1 MTSRTSSTSVPLPAN
16 HRVSE
21 VYADWVRAL
30 EPGAESAARAV
41 LGEAGR
47 KRGRALEKPGRFVDD
62 MERLARE
69 LPAAHLPWFW
79 DTVGHWLLETHR
91 RSAAR
96 AYGQARA
103 AEREHRLYVDPD
115 WRRANVLLFARFGA
129 LPATELSGY
138 RGWLAGMLE
147 PGDAHREFV
156 RLLAVWSASP
166 GELPAD
172 LARRV
177 RDSARAAGLGAE
189 EEARVLG
196 ELLAA
201 ARGKAVPDRL
211 LDAAAGPL
219 AAHPPTDEQATGL
232 LDLFPESKND
242 AAAWL
247 RLLIRCGAAD
257 AAAVGRIAPEGGLGD
272 WLRRYAAR
280 YSHRPVVGGGVTR
293 QPMPPELLDL
303 VSRFAPLLRADGTPV
318 RLHEDRYRWQ
328 HLDADLLDQC
338 LAEGLSVEDP
348 GAAIPLE
355 FWGEHSRRDLK
366 ALAADPVFGPRLE
379 GIVHAGPRTSSG
391 GSTGPRTGTAISR
404 LPHNPGV
411 AAEVHTRIEKLL
423 DALRGGGLAAA
434 DEAVDELRDLLDRPT
449 ATALDGIEE
458 ALDVLDLTGPLA
470 RSLRAGLPEELGWPA
485 LEQALAEFRPD
496 ETVHVTCTWPVLT
509 VYGEARAIAVDHA
522 GRRGDHTL
530 ELPDASRSHTVH
542 WVGSQFLVAWVEAED
557 ESRPRNAYWSDRP
570 GEIFEPEE
578 TFGLAPYG
586 GSIQGGLG
594 YHFETADGSGRFD
607 GERVLRAGGR
617 EGIGHRDYQMYDGQA
632 LWSSEVF
639 GERRNG
645 WDRFDPDTGAPTD
658 DRTLPAFHR
667 PADTPPGTEPFVD
680 HRILAALPPGAPPSP
695 LGQDGR
701 LTGCRVNYR
710 TPYDGPSPR
719 EFVLES
725 IDGRTASYRSRNWGR
740 RPWGILALPLG
751 GEDAVVVGEITVRG
765 HAAEDNSLLWQV
777 RGFPGSRHRSP
788 VRATL
793 GEQAGPMPPPAYW
806 HFLTPRDEASSKALR
821 AVTDAD
827 LRPLLHPGSGN
838 DAPRALPGVTDPRIR
853 AGVERAARLAADVL
867 RRRREL
873 SHRVGVMRSGP
884 VVDLPDPAPDT
895 RLAPALR
902 DLLPQ
907 LRAYEAH
914 VPQPQ
919 PALLTAVAADG
930 RYLRGEIEDE
940 VRVLALPATPPE
952 WAVLTGRIDAVA
964 WRAATAA
971 TPDQERQ
978 ALTALLDVWS
988 RQPFAEADSAWRTGR
1003 APEPRIAEL
1012 RAGGALI
1019 ASGRVRSGL
1028 APFLHRAADPA
1039 PADAE
1044 ECETHTITGDDTTR
1058 LPRLLA
1064 LLAERGPLPV
1074 PEEAV
1079 DLFRWR
1085 TGVPRPIAAL
1095 VLDGFPGRDNYDE
1108 HRKMLRTKPY
1118 KADQNT
1124 TQAYGEFERRLGPV
1138 GRRAVLA
1145 AALPSDP
1152 AELWAP
1158 GGMTAAADRMA
1169 AAWTGLLGAGPYI
1182 DDGSHA
1188 AALAADRGLP
1198 EAWATALLTG
1208 RVPESLDDADGVRA
1222 AASAVTWAL
1231 TERPVGDPAT
1241 AGARALIDRLT
1252 DAPADLLAALR
1263 RLADRSVVT
1272 PVPPGQYETNPLF
1285 SVPALVEEAAA
1296 ALGVGR
1302 DAAAL
1307 HLQLHALDRPAD
1319 RTIRRWNAWTLEHH
1333 RAVRKEL
1340 NSAKAPR
1347 PVPPAPMDDAA
1358 AVVIPFP
1365 VHERFARARAEQEQA
1380 SRGSSV

>member
-1 MTSRTSSTSVPLPAN
+1 MTSRTEAPVPLPAD

-21 VYADWVRAL
+21 TYADWARTRG
-30 EPGAESAARAV
+30 PGAESTARAV
-41 LGEAGR
+41 LDEVVR
-47 KRGRALEKPGRFVDD
+47 KRGRAWEKPGRFVDE
-62 MERLARE
+62 MESLARG

-79 DTVGHWLLETHR
+79 DTVGHWLLETRR

-96 AYGQARA
+96 AYGRARA
-103 AEREHRLYVDPD
+103 AERDHGLRVDSD

-138 RGWLAGMLE
+138 LSWLAGIIE

-156 RLLAVWSASP
+156 RLLTTWAASP

-177 RDSARAAGLGAE
+177 RDSARAAGLGTE
-189 EEARVLG
+189 EEARVLAG
-196 ELLAA
+196 LLAA

-219 AAHPPTDEQATGL
+219 TAHPPTDDQATGL

-257 AAAVGRIAPEGGLGD
+257 AAAAGRITPEGGLGN
-272 WLRRYAAR
+272 WLRHYCAG
-280 YSHRPVVGGGVTR
+280 YSHRPVAGGGVVR
-293 QPMPPELLDL
+293 QPMPVELLD
-303 VSRFAPLLRADGTPV
+303 VVGRFAPLLRAAGTPV
-318 RLHEDRYRWQ
+318 RLHEDRYGWP
-328 HLDADLLDQC
+328 HLDADLLDLC
-338 LAEGLSVEDP
+338 LAEGIPVEDP
-348 GAAIPLE
+348 GAAVRLE
-355 FWGEHSRRDLK
+355 FWDERSQRDLK

-379 GIVHAGPRTSSG
+379 GTVHAGLRTG
-391 GSTGPRTGTAISR
+391 GGTAITR

-411 AAEVHTRIEKLL
+411 AAEVHARIEKLL
-423 DALRGGGLAAA
+423 EALRGGGLAAA

-449 ATALDGIEE
+449 ANALDGIEE
-458 ALDVLDLTGPLA
+458 ALDALDLTGPLA
-470 RSLRAGLPEELGWPA
+470 RALRAGLPEELSWPA

-509 VYGEARAIAVDHA
+509 VYGDARAIAVDHA
-522 GRRGDHTL
+522 GRRGEHTL

-542 WVGSQFLVAWVEAED
+542 WVGGRFFVAWNEEHGD
-557 ESRPRNAYWSDRP
+557 TQLPRAYWSDLP
-570 GEIFEPEE
+570 KE
-578 TFGLAPYG
+578 TFTSQEAYGLRPYG

-594 YHFETADGSGRFD
+594 YQFETPDGEGRFD

-617 EGIGHRDYQMYDGQA
+617 EGIGHRDYQMSDGRA
-632 LWSSEVF
+632 VWSCEVF
-639 GERRNG
+639 GDRRGG
-645 WDRFDPDTGAPTD
+645 WARVDPHTGIPTD
-658 DRTLPAFHR
+658 DRALPAFHR
-667 PADTPPGTEPFVD
+667 SAEAPPGTEPFTD

-701 LTGCRVNYR
+701 LTGCRVHYR
-710 TPYDGPSPR
+710 SPYAGPSPR
-719 EFVLES
+719 AFVLET
-725 IDGRTASYRSRNWGR
+725 IDGRTASYRSRRFGR

-751 GEDAVVVGEITVRG
+751 GEDIVMAGETTVRA

-777 RGFPGSRHRSP
+777 RGFPGSRDRSP

-806 HFLTPRDEASSKALR
+806 HFLTPRDEASSETLR
-821 AVTDAD
+821 AVTDTAVRRL
-827 LRPLLHPGSGN
+827 LRLGTGSGN
-838 DAPRALPGVTDPRIR
+838 DAPHSLPGVIDPRIQE
-853 AGVERAARLAADVL
+853 GVARAARLAADVL

-873 SHRVGVMRSGP
+873 SHRVAVMRSAP
-884 VVDLPDPAPDT
+884 VVDLADPAPDT
-895 RLAPALR
+895 RLTPALR
-902 DLLPQ
+902 GLLPE
-907 LRAYEAH
+907 LRPYEAQP
-914 VPQPQ
+914 PQPQ
-919 PALLTAVAADG
+919 PALLTAVGADG
-930 RYLRGEIEDE
+930 RYLRGEIDDE

-978 ALTALLDVWS
+978 ALIALLGLWS
-988 RQPFAEADSAWRTGR
+988 RQPFAEAGSAWRTGR
-1003 APEPRIAEL
+1003 APSRRIDEL
-1012 RAGGALI
+1012 RAAGALI
-1019 ASGRVRSGL
+1019 ASGPVRSGL
-1028 APFLHRAADPA
+1028 AAFLHPAADPA

-1044 ECETHTITGDDTTR
+1044 ECETHTIAGDDTTR
-1058 LPRLLA
+1058 LPQLLA
-1064 LLAERGPLPV
+1064 LLAEHGPLPV

-1095 VLDGFPGRDNYDE
+1095 VLDGFPGRDDYDE
-1108 HRKMLRTKPY
+1108 HRKLLRTKPY
-1118 KADQNT
+1118 KADQVT
-1124 TQAYGEFERRLGPV
+1124 VRAYEEFCRRLGPAS
-1138 GRRAVLA
+1138 RRTVLA
-1145 AALPSDP
+1145 AALPADP
-1152 AELWAP
+1152 AALWAP

-1169 AAWTGLLGAGPYI
+1169 AAWAGLLGTGPYL

-1198 EAWATALLTG
+1198 DTWAAALLTG
-1208 RVPESLDDADGVRA
+1208 RAPKPMDADGIRA
-1222 AASAVTWAL
+1222 ATTAVTWAL
-1231 TERPVGDPAT
+1231 TERPVGDPAR
-1241 AGARALIDRLT
+1241 AGARTLIDGLT
-1252 DAPADLLAALR
+1252 NAPADLLTALR
-1263 RLADRSVVT
+1263 RLADRSAAT

-1285 SVPALVEEAAA
+1285 SAPLLVDEAAA
-1296 ALGVGR
+1296 ALDVCR

-1307 HLQLHALDRPAD
+1307 HLQLLALDCPTD
-1319 RTIRRWNAWTLEHH
+1319 RTLRRWNTWTLDHH

-1340 NSAKAPR
+1340 TAAKAPR
-1347 PVPPAPMDDAA
+1347 PAPPAPADDPA
-1358 AVVIPFP
+1358 AVALPVP
-1365 VHERFARARAEQEQA
+1365 VHERFARAWADQA
-1380 SRGSSV
+1380 RPRPRRG

>member
-1 MTSRTSSTSVPLPAN
+1 MTSRTDTPVPLPAN
-16 HRVSE
+16 HRISE
-21 VYADWVRAL
+21 TYADWARTRD
-30 EPGAESAARAV
+30 PGAEPTARAV
-41 LGEAGR
+41 LDEAGR
-47 KRGRALEKPGRFVDD
+47 KRGRAWEKPGRFVDD
-62 MERLARE
+62 MERLARG
-69 LPAAHLPWFW
+69 LPTTHLPWFW
-79 DTVGHWLLETHR
+79 DTIGHWLLETHR

-103 AEREHRLYVDPD
+103 AERDHRLHVDPG

-129 LPATELSGY
+129 LPATELSGH
-138 RGWLAGMLE
+138 RTWLAEILE
-147 PGDAHREFV
+147 PGDAHREFAC
-156 RLLAVWSASP
+156 LLTTWAASP

-177 RDSARAAGLGAE
+177 RDSARAAGLGTE

-196 ELLAA
+196 GLLAA

-219 AAHPPTDEQATGL
+219 TAHPPTDDQATGL
-232 LDLFPESKND
+232 LDLFPDSKND

-247 RLLIRCGAAD
+247 RLIIRCGAAD
-257 AAAVGRIAPEGGLGD
+257 AAAAGRIAPEGGLGN
-272 WLRRYAAR
+272 WLRRYAAG
-280 YSHRPVVGGGVTR
+280 YSHRRVAGGGVTS
-293 QPMPPELLDL
+293 QPMPTELLDL
-303 VSRFAPLLRADGTPV
+303 VSRFAPLLRTAGTPV
-318 RLHEDRYRWQ
+318 RLHEDCYQWQ
-328 HLDADLLDQC
+328 HLDADLLDLC
-338 LAEGLSVEDP
+338 LAEGIPVEDP
-348 GAAIPLE
+348 GAAIRLQ
-355 FWGEHSRRDLK
+355 FWDERSRRDLK

-379 GIVHAGPRTSSG
+379 GTVHAGLRSG
-391 GSTGPRTGTAISR
+391 PGGVTGPRPGTAISR

-411 AAEVHTRIEKLL
+411 AAEVHARIEKLL

-449 ATALDGIEE
+449 AIALDGIEE
-458 ALDVLDLTGPLA
+458 ALDTLDLTGPLA
-470 RSLRAGLPEELGWPA
+470 RTLRAGLPEELGWPA

-542 WVGSQFLVAWVEAED
+542 WVGGQFLVAWD
-557 ESRPRNAYWSDRP
+557 EGENDWQPRSAYWSDRL
-570 GEIFEPEE
+570 GETFEPEQ

-594 YHFETADGSGRFD
+594 YQFETPDGGGRFD
-607 GERVLRAGGR
+607 GERVLRAGGH

-645 WDRFDPDTGAPTD
+645 WARFAPDTGTLTD
-658 DRTLPAFHR
+658 DRALPAFHR
-667 PADTPPGTEPFVD
+667 PAETPPGTEPFPD

-701 LTGCRVNYR
+701 LTGCRVHYR
-710 TPYDGPSPR
+710 TPYGGPSPR
-719 EFVLES
+719 EFVLET
-725 IDGRTASYRSRNWGR
+725 IDGRTASYRSRSWGR

-751 GEDAVVVGEITVRG
+751 GEDAVVTGEITIRS
-765 HAAEDNSLLWQV
+765 HAAGDNSLLWQV
-777 RGFPGSRHRSP
+777 RGFPGSRDRSP
-788 VRATL
+788 GRATL

-806 HFLTPRDEASSKALR
+806 HFLIPRDEASSKALR
-821 AVTDAD
+821 AVTDPD
-827 LRPLLHPGSGN
+827 LRQLLHPGTGRGN
-838 DAPRALPGVTDPRIR
+838 RMPNPLPGVADPRIR
-853 AGVERAARLAADVL
+853 AGVDRAARLAADVL
-867 RRRREL
+867 RRRQEL
-873 SHRVGVMRSGP
+873 SHRVAIMRSGP

-902 DLLPQ
+902 GLLPQ
-907 LRAYEAH
+907 LRPYEAH
-914 VPQPQ
+914 PPQPQ

-940 VRVLALPATPPE
+940 VRVLALPAIPPE

-971 TPDQERQ
+971 TPDKERQ
-978 ALTALLDVWS
+978 ALTALLGVWS
-988 RQPFAEADSAWRTGR
+988 RQPFAEADSAWRIGR
-1003 APEPRIAEL
+1003 AAEQPIAEL
-1012 RAGGALI
+1012 RADGALI
-1019 ASGRVRSGL
+1019 ASGRARSGL

-1039 PADAE
+1039 PAGAE
-1044 ECETHTITGDDTTR
+1044 ECETHTISGDDTTR

-1064 LLAERGPLPV
+1064 LLAEHGPLPV

-1085 TGVPRPIAAL
+1085 TGVARPIAAL
-1095 VLDGFPGRDNYDE
+1095 VLDGFPGRDDYDE
-1108 HRKMLRTKPY
+1108 HRKLLRTKPY
-1118 KADQNT
+1118 KADRDT
-1124 TQAYGEFERRLGPV
+1124 VWAYEAFLGRLGPV
-1138 GRRAVLA
+1138 GRRTVLA
-1145 AALPSDP
+1145 AALPTDP

-1169 AAWTGLLGAGPYI
+1169 AAWAGLLDAGPYT

-1198 EAWATALLTG
+1198 ETWATALLTG
-1208 RVPESLDDADGVRA
+1208 RAPEPLDADGVQA
-1222 AASAVTWAL
+1222 AATAATWAL
-1231 TERPVGDPAT
+1231 TERPVGDPAA

-1252 DAPADLLAALR
+1252 DAPADLLTALR
-1263 RLADRSVVT
+1263 RLADRSAVT
-1272 PVPPGQYETNPLF
+1272 PVPPGQYEANPLF
-1285 SVPALVEEAAA
+1285 SVPDLVERAVA

-1319 RTIRRWNAWTLEHH
+1319 RTVRRWNTWTLDHH

-1340 NSAKAPR
+1340 TAAKAPR
-1347 PVPPAPMDDAA
+1347 PAPPTPADDTAGVA
-1358 AVVIPFP
+1358 IPIP
-1365 VHERFARARAEQEQA
+1365 VHERFARAWAEQAQPKPR
-1380 SRGSSV
+1380 RG